1 VNAHEKEAIVSTT
14 NAIAAV
20 IHDQLGQ
27 VLTKAFKPGGENPF
41 KINTKPNDGLLKQL
55 QEPGDAA
62 PRVSLG
68 FALDIGSSALAA
80 LLDILPASGPLGALP
95 KLDGLQLL
103 DKLRGV
109 LQSPLGLLERQR
121 DLIANLISAHNPK
134 ALGDA
139 LSDLFKRI
147 LEDVPGPDS
156 QNSVIKLHAF
166 IGNDVGT
173 TLPLA
178 TVMDAFKQAG
188 QELAGI
194 PESIEQALLNYFFK
208 GDGYQTLDGEGVVSP
223 VQLAD
228 LGKAVAGA
236 VEAGS
241 AVAGVQSFKGL
252 FSKTNAD
259 RYLRDTIRVIVES
272 AYDAGRGLTDRG
284 GKPGVYSVVTAKLQN
299 RPKFVSWFRGFSSMA
314 ESVAMRAVE
323 VGTQG
328 VSEFQTNP
336 LIAAAAGTFAG
347 TVARKLAQDS
357 FLVLLREELHV

>member
-1 VNAHEKEAIVSTT
+1 VSTT

-41 KINTKPNDGLLKQL
+41 KINTNPNDGLLKQL

-62 PRVSLG
+62 PRVTLE
-68 FALDIGSSALAA
+68 FVLDIGSAALSAL
-80 LLDILPASGPLGALP
+80 LEILPTSGPLGALP
-95 KLDGLQLL
+95 KLNGLQLL
-103 DKLRGV
+103 DKLKGV
-109 LQSPLGLLERQR
+109 LKNPLGLLERQR
-121 DLIANLISAHNPK
+121 DQIANLISAHNPE
-134 ALGDA
+134 ALSQA
-139 LSDLFKRI
+139 VSDLFKRI
-147 LEDVPGPDS
+147 HEDAPGPDS
-156 QNSVIKLHAF
+156 QNSVIRLQAF
-166 IGNDVGT
+166 IGTDADAIMT
-173 TLPLA
+173 FA
-178 TVMDAFKQAG
+178 TMMDALKQAA

-194 PESIEQALLNYFFK
+194 PEGIEQALLDYFFK
-208 GDGYQTLDGEGVVSP
+208 GDGYQTLDGESVVSP
-223 VQLAD
+223 VHLAD

-236 VEAGS
+236 VETRS
-241 AVAGVQSFKGL
+241 AAAGVQSFKGL

-272 AYDAGRGLTDRG
+272 AYDAGRGFTDRG
-284 GKPGVYSVVTAKLQN
+284 GQPGVYSVVTSKLQN
-299 RPKFVSWFRGFSSMA
+299 RPKFVSWFRGFSSIA